1 MKYLCLVYHEG
12 TIIDALTEP
21 EYDAIVCGVIDYC
34 EELRER
40 GYYIASFPLQPA
52 QTVTTIRVRNGSLSI
67 VDSPVAGTT
76 DRLDGMYVI
85 EARDLN
91 DAIRVM
97 SRMPPASL
105 GCIEVR
111 PAEDLCRNRERK

>member
-1 MKYLCLVYHEG
+1 MKYLCLMYVEG
-12 TIIDALTEP
+12 AVFDALTEP
-21 EYDAIVCGVIDYC
+21 EYDAIVSGISDYR

-40 GYYIASFPLQPA
+40 GYSIASFPLQPVEA
-52 QTVTTIRVRNGSLSI
+52 VTTIRVRNGNLSLI
-67 VDSPVAGTT
+67 DRPNTET
-76 DRLDGMYVI
+76 RDRLDGMYVI

-105 GCIEVR
+105 RCIEVR
-111 PAEDLCRNRERK
+111 PVEDLDAY